1 MSSQSSLRCEFYK
14 ISFIHQVR
22 IMFEVFYNLRIFDKF
37 NSSRIFDLLYI
48 VENVD
53 LTNEEKYNHSLIKSF
68 ADFLQ
73 INNYQIKSGQRYLEN
88 MWTTLNKTPRDELHN
103 TLEMFINKLNAN
115 EKRVLNV
122 FMRKPVTG
130 KFQSV
135 EHIRNE

>member
-1 MSSQSSLRCEFYK
+1 
-14 ISFIHQVR
+14 
-22 IMFEVFYNLRIFDKF
+22 MFEVFYNLRIFDKF